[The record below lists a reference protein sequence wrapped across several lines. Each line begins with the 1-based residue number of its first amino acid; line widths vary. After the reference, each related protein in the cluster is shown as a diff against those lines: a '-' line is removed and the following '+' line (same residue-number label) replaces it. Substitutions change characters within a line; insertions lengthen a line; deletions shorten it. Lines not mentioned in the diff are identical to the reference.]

1 MGLPD
6 DVKLSNNVN
15 TCKRKDHLFEPLPP
29 PPAYLILPN
38 VPNLR
43 LLGRPVSLGPKSNWF
58 KHEQFIYFW
67 ISKHVQI
74 CASILCEK
82 VNIDFKWKIWFTERK
97 IKTSTR
103 ILPLF

>member
-43 LLGRPVSLGPKSNWF
+43 LLGRPVSLGPKSN
-58 KHEQFIYFW
+58 
-67 ISKHVQI
+67 
-74 CASILCEK
+74 
-82 VNIDFKWKIWFTERK
+82 
-97 IKTSTR
+97 
-103 ILPLF
+103 

>member
-15 TCKRKDHLFEPLPP
+15 KCKHKDHLLEPLPP

-43 LLGRPVSLGPKSNWF
+43 LVGRPVSLGPKSNWF
-58 KHEQFIYFW
+58 KHEQFNTFELVNMYKF
-67 ISKHVQI
+67 VLVF
-74 CASILCEK
+74 CAKKLISILKEK
-82 VNIDFKWKIWFTERK
+82 FDSLKGK
-97 IKTSTR
+97 
-103 ILPLF
+103 